1 MGLFKRDDSPP
12 VKAEKTKKT
21 KKVRPPIVPAYE
33 PFNWKKFFTK
43 KRYIPWWI
51 LLIVIIV
58 ITVLTTVY
66 HEEIVKWLTPVSEK
80 IRSLSW
86 GWIIPIII
94 LFIISFPPLF
104 GHEIVAILCGIVY
117 GLWVGFAIVAAGTF
131 IGEIGTYFA
140 FKGFLRGRAEK
151 EERRNLNY
159 ACLAT
164 VTREGGILFV
174 FIARL
179 SAIPSHLTTAVFAT
193 CGISFWVFFI
203 ATLLSLPKQLVVVY
217 LGVIINNPSGGHLVS
232 NIILGITFAITIVA
246 AGYIYW
252 QMRKVRPR
260 LIAEH
265 EAIKNG
271 QTAYEGA
278 GASSSDIEMNPNG
291 DNNNGARDEEEDDLG
306 NPLMYHHG
314 GNNTGYHGKQTVG
327 TTNGRYEPLRGGA
340 GPEPYRGY
348 NSDYYEG
355 QQYENPYNSH
365 HNYHQQQQQQQYS
378 SPYNDSARRI
388 GHPSTVDLG
397 NPAVVGREMV

>member
-1 MGLFKRDDSPP
+1 MGLFSRSDSP
-12 VKAEKTKKT
+12 KAEK
-21 KKVRPPIVPAYE
+21 VRAPIIPAYE
-33 PFNWKKFFTK
+33 PFDWKKFFTR

-58 ITVLTTVY
+58 ITVLISVY
-66 HEEIVKWLTPVSEK
+66 HEQIVKWLTPVSQK

-86 GWIIPIII
+86 GWIIPIVI

-117 GLWVGFAIVAAGTF
+117 GLWIGFAIVAAGTF

-140 FKGFLRGRAEK
+140 FKGVLRGKAEK

-164 VTREGGILFV
+164 VTREGGIIFV

-179 SAIPSHLTTAVFAT
+179 SAIPAHLTTAVFAT

-232 NIILGITFAITIVA
+232 NIILGITFAITILA

-271 QTAYEGA
+271 QTSYEGA
-278 GASSSDIEMNPNG
+278 DISGGIELNPNG
-291 DNNNGARDEEEDDLG
+291 SINNEDEEAG
-306 NPLMYHHG
+306 SPLMYHGHRG
-314 GNNTGYHGKQTVG
+314 RQYQGLNQNVG
-327 TTNGRYEPLRGGA
+327 TTKERFEPLRVQGGS
-340 GPEPYRGY
+340 GPEPYKGY
-348 NSDYYEG
+348 GEGGYGYQG
-355 QQYENPYNSH
+355 QQQGYLG
-365 HNYHQQQQQQQYS
+365 
-378 SPYNDSARRI
+378 PYNDGEEGRSASNLELA
-388 GHPSTVDLG
+388 GGKPVT
-397 NPAVVGREMV
+397 GRELV

>member
-1 MGLFKRDDSPP
+1 MGLFSRSKSPK
-12 VKAEKTKKT
+12 VE
-21 KKVRPPIVPAYE
+21 KVRPPIIPAYE
-33 PFNWKKFFTK
+33 PFDWKKFFTK

-51 LLIVIIV
+51 LLIIIIV
-58 ITVLTTVY
+58 ITVLISVY
-66 HEEIVKWLTPVSEK
+66 HEEIVKWLTPVSQK

-86 GWIIPIII
+86 GWIIPILI

-117 GLWVGFAIVAAGTF
+117 GLWIGFAIVAAGTF

-164 VTREGGILFV
+164 VTREGGIIFV

-179 SAIPSHLTTAVFAT
+179 SAIPAHLTTAVFAT

-271 QTAYEGA
+271 QTSYEGA
-278 GASSSDIEMNPNG
+278 NISSGEIEMNDPHK
-291 DNNNGARDEEEDDLG
+291 NNGNGMRDEEAG
-306 NPLMYHHG
+306 SPLMYHHG
-314 GNNTGYHGKQTVG
+314 GYQGIQQYQGLDQATG
-327 TTNGRYEPLRGGA
+327 TTEGRFEPLRVQAA
-340 GPEPYRGY
+340 GPEPYNGY
-348 NSDYYEG
+348 GDGGYGYEG
-355 QQYENPYNSH
+355 R
-365 HNYHQQQQQQQYS
+365 HQVYS
-378 SPYNDSARRI
+378 GPYNDIRDSRNPSASELASGRPI
-388 GHPSTVDLG
+388 
-397 NPAVVGREMV
+397 AGRELV

>member
-1 MGLFKRDDSPP
+1 MGLFSRSDSP
-12 VKAEKTKKT
+12 KAEK
-21 KKVRPPIVPAYE
+21 VRAPIVPAYE
-33 PFNWKKFFTK
+33 PFQWKKFFTK

-51 LLIVIIV
+51 LLILIIV
-58 ITVLTTVY
+58 ITVLISVY
-66 HEEIVKWLTPVSEK
+66 HEEIVKWLTPVSQK

-117 GLWVGFAIVAAGTF
+117 GLWIGFAIVAAGTF

-179 SAIPSHLTTAVFAT
+179 SAIPAHLTTAVFAT
-193 CGISFWVFFI
+193 CGINFWVFFI

-232 NIILGITFAITIVA
+232 NIVLGITFAITILA

-252 QMRKVRPR
+252 KMRKVRPR

-271 QTAYEGA
+271 QTSYEGA
-278 GASSSDIEMNPNG
+278 DISSGIELNDPSNA
-291 DNNNGARDEEEDDLG
+291 NNSNNGGAIRDEEAG
-306 NPLMYHHG
+306 SPLMYHHG
-314 GNNTGYHGKQTVG
+314 GYQGPYQSVG
-327 TTNGRYEPLRGGA
+327 TTDQRFEPLRVQG

-348 NSDYYEG
+348 GNEG
-355 QQYENPYNSH
+355 YN
-365 HNYHQQQQQQQYS
+365 YGDQHQGYS
-378 SPYNDSARRI
+378 GPYNDAVEI
-388 GHPSTVDLG
+388 GNNHSTLELAGGKPVS
-397 NPAVVGREMV
+397 GRELV

>member
-1 MGLFKRDDSPP
+1 MGLFSRSGSP
-12 VKAEKTKKT
+12 KAE
-21 KKVRPPIVPAYE
+21 KVRPPIVPDYE
-33 PFNWKKFFTK
+33 PFDWKKFFTK

-58 ITVLTTVY
+58 ITVLISVY
-66 HEEIVKWLTPVSEK
+66 HEEIVKWLTPVSQK

-117 GLWVGFAIVAAGTF
+117 GLWIGFAIVAAGTF

-164 VTREGGILFV
+164 VTREGGIMFV

-179 SAIPSHLTTAVFAT
+179 SAIPAHLTTAVFAT

-232 NIILGITFAITIVA
+232 NIILGITFAITILA

-271 QTAYEGA
+271 QTSYDGA
-278 GASSSDIEMNPNG
+278 DISGGGIEMNNS
-291 DNNNGARDEEEDDLG
+291 NNNTDNGGLMRDEESG
-306 NPLMYHHG
+306 SPLMYHHG
-314 GNNTGYHGKQTVG
+314 GYQGIQHQNQNQQYYQQNSG
-327 TTNGRYEPLRGGA
+327 TTDGRFEPLRVQGA
-340 GPEPYRGY
+340 GPEPYKGY
-348 NSDYYEG
+348 GNEGYAYEG
-355 QQYENPYNSH
+355 
-365 HNYHQQQQQQQYS
+365 
-378 SPYNDSARRI
+378 PYNDVRESRN
-388 GHPSTVDLG
+388 PSTVELAG
-397 NPAVVGREMV
+397 GKPIAGRELV

>member
-1 MGLFKRDDSPP
+1 MGMFSRSDSP
-12 VKAEKTKKT
+12 KAEK
-21 KKVRPPIVPAYE
+21 VRAPIVPAYE
-33 PFNWKKFFTK
+33 PFNWKKFFTR

-66 HEEIVKWLTPVSEK
+66 HEEIVKWLTPVSQK

-86 GWIIPIII
+86 GWIIPIIV

-117 GLWVGFAIVAAGTF
+117 GLWIGFAIVAAGTF

-164 VTREGGILFV
+164 VTREGGIIFV

-203 ATLLSLPKQLVVVY
+203 ATALSLPKQLVVVY

-232 NIILGITFAITIVA
+232 NIILGITFAITILA

-271 QTAYEGA
+271 ETSYEGA
-278 GASSSDIEMNPNG
+278 GATAGGSDIELNG
-291 DNNNGARDEEEDDLG
+291 SAGHQNERIRDEESG
-306 NPLMYHHG
+306 SPLMYHHG
-314 GNNTGYHGKQTVG
+314 GYQGLKEQSFG
-327 TTNGRYEPLRGGA
+327 TTDGRYEPLRAQGQ

-348 NSDYYEG
+348 HTTEG
-355 QQYENPYNSH
+355 YGNPYND
-365 HNYHQQQQQQQYS
+365 QQS
-378 SPYNDSARRI
+378 RN
-388 GHPSTVDLG
+388 PSTVELG
-397 NPAVVGREMV
+397 SGRPVVGRELV